1 MECIQADKLLSI
13 CGLPMYDLT
22 FLTHELV
29 GYFCHN
35 AGFEL
40 LDKLKSRFLERYSSK
55 INR

>member
-35 AGFEL
+35 AGFEV
-40 LDKLKSRFLERYSSK
+40 LDKL
-55 INR
+55 